1 MISWECVKEENA
13 TRCQIPFYESGVSTI
28 ADLLKLILLI
38 WFTVHIAIRL
48 IGKIIK

>member
-38 WFTVHIAIRL
+38 WFTVHMGIRL
-48 IGKIIK
+48 VWKIVK